1 MKKFLRRF
9 FSCGVLGHE
18 WALDIRN
25 GGSRV
30 EWNGCG
36 LYCEYCRALAD
47 LVRGV
52 PVLLKKP

>member
-25 GGSRV
+25 GGSRA

-47 LVRGV
+47 LGLYPACRT
-52 PVLLKKP
+52 